1 MKLEECGK
9 TKTFPQKQGVD
20 ILKKLVIKGGNKLTG
35 TIKIGGAKNSVV
47 ALLPAAILSNSNC
60 TIKNV
65 PNISDVHKLNEML
78 EILGAKVE
86 YEKGIIKLDTKNI
99 ENKEI
104 DEYHANS
111 IRASYYFMGALLG
124 KYHKAEISMPG
135 GCVIGSRPIDLHI
148 KAFEKLGAKVKL
160 KDNKYTITAK
170 KLVGADIYL
179 DFASVGATVN
189 TMLAAV
195 LAEGITKIFNAAKE
209 PEIENVADFLKSM
222 GAKICGVGTSTIII
236 EGVKELTSG
245 NIEVIPDR
253 IETGT
258 YLMIGMLLGK
268 NLVIEGVSLKNLD
281 AVISKLKETGA
292 RFKIDHN
299 KIYVTATRK
308 LKPVNVKTEVYPGFP
323 TDLGQPMST
332 LLTQCKG
339 ESLFQETI
347 YENRM
352 RHIPH
357 LNEMGAN
364 IKTFDNNAVIKGKT
378 KLRGREV
385 IATDLRAG
393 AAMMVA
399 GMIAKGTT
407 TITNIEH
414 ILRGYENIVD
424 KLSNVGADIKLIEED

>member
-1 MKLEECGK
+1 M
-9 TKTFPQKQGVD
+9 
-20 ILKKLVIKGGNKLTG
+20 KKLVIKGGNKLTG
-35 TIKIGGAKNSVV
+35 KIKIGGAKNSVV
-47 ALLPAAILSNSNC
+47 ALLPAAILSNDKSVI
-60 TIKNV
+60 TNV
-65 PNISDVHKLNEML
+65 PNISDVYKLNEML
-78 EILGAKVE
+78 ELLGAEVDYNEGKIE
-86 YEKGIIKLDTKNI
+86 IDTNNLKNI
-99 ENKEI
+99 EI
-104 DEYHANS
+104 DEEYANS

-124 KYHKAEISMPG
+124 KYKEATSALPG
-135 GCVIGSRPIDLHI
+135 GCVIGSRPVDLHI

-160 KDNKYTITAK
+160 KDNKYYITAK

-195 LAEGITKIFNAAKE
+195 LADGITKIFNAAKE

-236 EGVKELTSG
+236 EGVKELKG
-245 NIEVIPDR
+245 GKIEVIPDR
-253 IETGT
+253 IEAGT
-258 YLMIGMLLGK
+258 YLMVGMLLGK
-268 NLVIEGVSLKNLD
+268 NLVIDGVNTKQLET
-281 AVISKLKETGA
+281 VITKLKETGA
-292 RFKIDHN
+292 KFKIEDRR
-299 KIYVTATRK
+299 IYVSASRK

-357 LNEMGAN
+357 LNDMGAN
-364 IKTFDNNAVIKGKT
+364 IKTFDNNAVIKGKS

-385 IATDLRAG
+385 VATDLRAG

-414 ILRGYENIVD
+414 ILRGYENIVV
-424 KLSNVGADIKLIEED
+424 KLSNVGADIKLIEEE

>member
-1 MKLEECGK
+1 M
-9 TKTFPQKQGVD
+9 V
-20 ILKKLVIKGGNKLTG
+20 G
-35 TIKIGGAKNSVV
+35 T
-47 ALLPAAILSNSNC
+47 
-60 TIKNV
+60 
-65 PNISDVHKLNEML
+65 
-78 EILGAKVE
+78 
-86 YEKGIIKLDTKNI
+86 
-99 ENKEI
+99 
-104 DEYHANS
+104 
-111 IRASYYFMGALLG
+111 
-124 KYHKAEISMPG
+124 
-135 GCVIGSRPIDLHI
+135 
-148 KAFEKLGAKVKL
+148 
-160 KDNKYTITAK
+160 
-170 KLVGADIYL
+170 DIYL

-222 GAKICGVGTSTIII
+222 GAKICGVGTSTIVI
-236 EGVKELTSG
+236 EGVKELKEG
-245 NIEVIPDR
+245 KIDVIPDR

-268 NLVIEGVSLKNLD
+268 NLVIDGVNLKNLD
-281 AVISKLKETGA
+281 AVITKLKETGA
-292 RFKIDHN
+292 RFKIDNN

-424 KLSNVGADIKLIEED
+424 KLSNVGADIKLVDEE

>member
-1 MKLEECGK
+1 M
-9 TKTFPQKQGVD
+9 
-20 ILKKLVIKGGNKLTG
+20 KKLVIKGGNRLTG
-35 TIKIGGAKNSVV
+35 KIKIGGAKNSVV
-47 ALLPAAILSNSNC
+47 ALLPAAILSSDKSII
-60 TIKNV
+60 TNV
-65 PNISDVHKLNEML
+65 PNISDVYKLNEILSM
-78 EILGAKVE
+78 LGAVVNYNEGKIEV
-86 YEKGIIKLDTKNI
+86 DTSNLKNI
-99 ENKEI
+99 EI
-104 DEYHANS
+104 DEEHASS

-124 KYHKAEISMPG
+124 KYKQATIALPG
-135 GCVIGSRPIDLHI
+135 GCVIGSRPVDLHI

-160 KDNKYTITAK
+160 KDNKYIITAK
-170 KLVGADIYL
+170 KLVGADVYL

-236 EGVKELTSG
+236 EGVKELKGG

-253 IETGT
+253 IEAGT
-258 YLMIGMLLGK
+258 YIMIGMLLGK
-268 NLVIEGVSLKNLD
+268 NLIIEGVNKKHLET
-281 AVISKLKETGA
+281 VIEKLKETGA
-292 RFKIDHN
+292 KFKIEDRR
-299 KIYVTATRK
+299 IYVSALRK

-378 KLRGREV
+378 KLRGKEV
-385 IATDLRAG
+385 VATDLRAG

-414 ILRGYENIVD
+414 ILRGYENIVV
-424 KLSNVGADIKLIEED
+424 KLSNVGADIKLLEDE